1 MEVSLEKMARDLE
14 KRGRNG
20 RPGETGDK
28 IKSKRALLRLMIII
42 LIN

>member
-20 RPGETGDK
+20 RPGETGAETRK
-28 IKSKRALLRLMIII
+28 AEGEEKR
-42 LIN
+42 